1 MKVTKFVLGV
11 SLAALLAACEK
22 TGTQTAGTPAT
33 TTAADST
40 GTAEAINPS
49 TVYVNSDSLLSN
61 YAYFKDIRSRLQTK
75 SEDAEKDLR
84 RRADAFQKD
93 VNSYQQTAQGMTME
107 QRNST
112 EQRLAQ
118 RQQQLQELSQS
129 TGNKLV
135 AEESEEMKKIY
146 DKVEAYLEQLAK
158 ERGYKM
164 VLTYQRGNSAILYGD
179 STLDITTD
187 VVAGLNQQYETEQ
200 AAAKPKTEPKKK

>member
-11 SLAALLAACEK
+11 SLAALLAACNNQPQQPQS
-22 TGTQTAGTPAT
+22 GTAATPTTDAVE
-33 TTAADST
+33 TTAAQP
-40 GTAEAINPS
+40 ES

-61 YAYFKDIRSRLQTK
+61 YAYFKEIRSRLQTK
-75 SEDAEKDLR
+75 SENAEKDIR

-93 VNSYQQTAQGMTME
+93 VATYEQTAQGMTMQ
-107 QRNST
+107 QRNTT

-118 RQQQLQELSQS
+118 RQQQLQELSQK
-129 TGNKLV
+129 TGNQLV

-146 DKVEAYLEQLAK
+146 DKVEAYLQQLSK

-179 STLDITTD
+179 STLDITSD
-187 VVAGLNQQYETEQ
+187 VVKGLNEQYDAEKATAKKET
-200 AAAKPKTEPKKK
+200 KK

>member
-1 MKVTKFVLGV
+1 MKVTKFILGV

-22 TGTQTAGTPAT
+22 MGPQTAGTTANT
-33 TTAADST
+33 TSADST
-40 GTAEAINPS
+40 ATAEASNPS

-61 YAYFKDIRSRLQTK
+61 YAYFKAIRSRLQTK

-93 VNSYQQTAQGMTME
+93 VTSYQQTAQGMTME
-107 QRNST
+107 QRNTT

-146 DKVEAYLEQLAK
+146 DKVETYLQQLSK

-187 VVAGLNQQYETEQ
+187 VVRGLNEQYESEQ
-200 AAAKPKTEPKKK
+200 AAAKTETKKK